1 MLYFLISWLRDRLY
15 GYWIDRL
22 LAVFDQPEFRVMFAA
37 GLSFG
42 LVVWLG
48 PWAIR
53 RLTALK
59 MGDSGETDAEAL
71 KSHAASKANVP
82 TMGGVLL
89 CGSIFLSTL
98 LIADIERFVVQ
109 LGLVVLLWLTVLGGF
124 DDYLKMTASRRGGGR
139 QGLHA
144 WEKLVFQLGI
154 GLLAGWFLYDHGVV
168 PEGESLRHVVN
179 LPGQKTYL
187 PGGGGVVEGLWYL
200 GPTAFVVVS
209 VLMIAGMSNAVNIT
223 DGMDG
228 LAGGTS
234 GIVSLGLVMLALV
247 AGSEGLA
254 QTYLVPHVPFGQE
267 LAVLAGAMGG
277 ACLGFLW
284 WNCSPAR
291 VFMGDTGSLGLG
303 GLIGYLAIALRQ
315 EIVVLVMCTVFL
327 IEIGSVVMQVGWFKW
342 TRKRTG
348 TGRRIF
354 RVAPYHHHLHLGA
367 WTESQVVVRL
377 WIVTILA
384 CVVALAT
391 IKLR

>member
-15 GYWIDRL
+15 DHWIDRL
-22 LAVFDQPEFRVMFAA
+22 LGVFDQPEFRVMFAA

-48 PWAIR
+48 PLTIR

-89 CGSIFLSTL
+89 CGSILVSTL

-124 DDYLKMTASRRGGGR
+124 DDYLKMTAARRGGGR

-168 PEGESLRHVVN
+168 PEGDSIRHVVN
-179 LPGQKTYL
+179 LPGQRTYV
-187 PGGGGVVEGLWYL
+187 PGGGGVAEGLWYL
-200 GPTAFVVVS
+200 GPAAFVTVS
-209 VLMIAGMSNAVNIT
+209 VLMVAGMSNAVNIT

-303 GLIGYLAIALRQ
+303 GVIGYLAVALRQ
-315 EIVVLVMCTVFL
+315 EIVVLVMCAVFL
-327 IEIGSVVMQVGWFKW
+327 LEIGSVVLQVGWFKW
-342 TRKRTG
+342 TRRRTG

-367 WTESQVVVRL
+367 WTENQVVVRL

>member
-187 PGGGGVVEGLWYL
+187 PGGGGVAEGLWYL
-200 GPTAFVVVS
+200 GPTAFVAVS